1 MTDTTIREQAIALYD
16 RYTHEGRDRR
26 AFMTELT
33 ALAGGAAAAN
43 ALLMAIAADPAAA
56 TIVPADDKRLI
67 VRKGPYDIGTGGKM
81 TGYFAKPATAKAKL
95 PGVMVIHENRGLNAH
110 IEDVARRLA
119 LAGFFVVAPDFLSSS
134 GGTPA
139 DEDKA
144 REMIGKV
151 DYKQVIGQGV
161 ATIVRLKTLE
171 NTNGK
176 AGTVGFCWG
185 GAMVNQV
192 ALAAGKQLDAGVSYY
207 GPAPAPDEAAR
218 IQSPLLLHYAGNDGR
233 VNATGAPWTEALK
246 KAGKR
251 VESFTYPGVEHAF
264 NNDTSSARY
273 NKAAADLAWDRTLA
287 FFARYLGG

>member
-1 MTDTTIREQAIALYD
+1 MIDNAVRAKAIALYD
-16 RYTHEGRDRR
+16 RYTHETLDRR
-26 AFMTELT
+26 SFMAELT
-33 ALAGGAAAAN
+33 RLAGSAAAAN
-43 ALLMAIAADPAAA
+43 ALLLSIAADPAVAA
-56 TIVPADDKRLI
+56 IVPPDDKRL
-67 VRKGPYDIGTGGKM
+67 VLRKGPYEIDGGSM
-81 TGYFAKPATAKAKL
+81 TGYFAKPANVARKL
-95 PGVMVIHENRGLNAH
+95 GAIMVIHENRGLNAH
-110 IEDVARRLA
+110 TEDVARRLA
-119 LAGFFVVAPDFLSSS
+119 LAGFFVVAPDFLSAS

-144 REMIGKV
+144 REMIGKL
-151 DYKQVIGQGV
+151 DYKQVIAQGV
-161 ATIVRLKTLE
+161 ATIQRLKTLE

-207 GPAPAPDEAAR
+207 GPAPAPAEAVR
-218 IQSPLLLHYAGNDGR
+218 IQSPLLLQYAGNDGR

-287 FFARYLGG
+287 FFTRYLA